1 MSDCTLDVPA
11 ERVVGLVGPS
21 GAGKSTLLN
30 LASGKRPGRRRVGG
44 CSRRLSDRERT
55 LGSAMWCA

>member
-1 MSDCTLDVPA
+1 M
-11 ERVVGLVGPS
+11 VGPS